1 MVILSTIATI
11 IASQAII
18 SGVFSLTRQAVQLG
32 FLPRLRTLHTSAMAQ
47 GQVYVPD
54 VNFFMLTAAIVLTLY
69 FRASENLAE
78 AYGIAV
84 TGDMFITSIV
94 FFFITRK
101 IWGWSLIKALPL
113 CLLFW
118 TMDLTFFSSCLGK
131 IARGGWFPL
140 SMALVIMSVMVTWWD
155 GWKALAVKVM
165 STTISTEKFVEKV
178 RLEKPMRLPGTGVFL
193 STFYKE
199 VPPMLLSY
207 LNQTRALPER
217 VVLLSILTSDIP
229 EVPEGERVEI
239 KNLGQ
244 GLYQVIGHVGFME
257 NPDVLQMLAQ
267 TVKKGVDIDL
277 DKITYYIGRITL
289 VPSTRRNLHRWRR
302 FLFTFMQR
310 NTGSRSSTLGIPSS
324 KVLEIGIQ
332 MEF

>member
-1 MVILSTIATI
+1 M
-11 IASQAII
+11 
-18 SGVFSLTRQAVQLG
+18 
-32 FLPRLRTLHTSAMAQ
+32 
-47 GQVYVPD
+47 
-54 VNFFMLTAAIVLTLY
+54 
-69 FRASENLAE
+69 
-78 AYGIAV
+78 
-84 TGDMFITSIV
+84 
-94 FFFITRK
+94 
-101 IWGWSLIKALPL
+101 
-113 CLLFW
+113 
-118 TMDLTFFSSCLGK
+118 
-131 IARGGWFPL
+131 

-244 GLYQVIGHVGFME
+244 GLYQVIGHVGFVE

-324 KVLEIGIQ
+324 KVLEIGVQ